1 MITPTLEQDIE
12 RGIEIRAQMEEL
24 KTELKLIEER
34 IQLAAEQGQQVPLKE
49 TDREGKKFIGRGRSS
64 IVPVIFESDLLI
76 GSFAPDSP
84 VHKALTK
91 IAGDK
96 LKLFFKAVNKYE
108 RVQEDGRE
116 FRRVAR
122 ATLEPDAFAQF
133 IKAATAVKKGGIA
146 KSRVYVAWKE
156 SEPIE
161 ATA

>member
-1 MITPTLEQDIE
+1 MPTLEQDIE
-12 RGIEIRAQMEEL
+12 RGIEIRAQIKEL
-24 KTELKLIEER
+24 EAELKLIEER
-34 IQLAAEQGQQVPLKE
+34 IQIVAEQGHQVPLKE
-49 TDREGKKFIGRGRSS
+49 EDREGKKFVARGKST

-76 GSFAPDSP
+76 ASFLPDSA
-84 VHKALTK
+84 VHKALAK

-96 LKLFFKAVNKYE
+96 LKLFFKPVNKYE

-122 ATLEPDAFAQF
+122 ANLEPDPFAQF
-133 IKAATAVKKGGIA
+133 IKAATALKKGGIP
-146 KSRVYVAWKE
+146 KSRVFVGWKE